1 MKRGNSLKSNS
12 SFDSPHIGPGGLP
25 GASTTCNSTM
35 NSSFGGATLPG
46 AAGSD
51 ADNLCGEMN
60 NLMHDYEV
68 MSRINDLVGTLKGTY
83 REINLGVTKSILA
96 DIQASIQVSGCFW
109 DVDLSLKLNS
119 DFSKQRKDEEISWV
133 DSCCL
138 QLVLKN
144 AAKGGKE
151 DVTYTFQIE
160 NPVVK
165 KDWITELRLAQ
176 LALDPNNSP
185 AWQIGAEHEQRYSLA
200 KMPLFVKAYP
210 AYKSQHQT
218 EVSQNSQSRSSL
230 KFMTKT
236 HSHTA
241 VQHAFNFNFAS
252 TSS

>member
-12 SFDSPHIGPGGLP
+12 SFDSPYLAPGTLP
-25 GASTTCNSTM
+25 GMNTSCSTM
-35 NSSFGGATLPG
+35 NSSFGGGTGATLPG
-46 AAGSD
+46 ATSGE
-51 ADNLCGEMN
+51 ADNLCNEMN
-60 NLMHDYEV
+60 DLMHDYEV
-68 MSRINDLVGTLKGTY
+68 MSRINDLVGSLKGSY
-83 REINLGVTKSILA
+83 KEINLGVTKSILA
-96 DIQASIQVSGCFW
+96 DIQTSIQVRFFR
-109 DVDLSLKLNS
+109 DLLSSCNVTPSIPTQK
-119 DFSKQRKDEEISWV
+119 KDEEILWV

-176 LALDPNNSP
+176 LALDTNNSP
-185 AWQIGAEHEQRYSLA
+185 AWQMGAEHEQRYSLA

-218 EVSQNSQSRSSL
+218 EVGAAW
-230 KFMTKT
+230 FFG
-236 HSHTA
+236 
-241 VQHAFNFNFAS
+241 VAF
-252 TSS
+252 

>member
-1 MKRGNSLKSNS
+1 M
-12 SFDSPHIGPGGLP
+12 
-25 GASTTCNSTM
+25 
-35 NSSFGGATLPG
+35 
-46 AAGSD
+46 
-51 ADNLCGEMN
+51 
-60 NLMHDYEV
+60 
-68 MSRINDLVGTLKGTY
+68 
-83 REINLGVTKSILA
+83 
-96 DIQASIQVSGCFW
+96 
-109 DVDLSLKLNS
+109 SLKLNS
-119 DFSKQRKDEEISWV
+119 DSSKQRKDEEISWV

-218 EVSQNSQSRSSL
+218 EVSQISRGLTFNS
-230 KFMTKT
+230 
-236 HSHTA
+236 
-241 VQHAFNFNFAS
+241 
-252 TSS
+252 